1 MCKHHR
7 VHFISPS
14 AFYYYNIAALNITGE
29 VKTKKERER
38 ATEAQEEMIT
48 RVPEVKWQVVFG
60 KTAVE
65 WEAKIKVCSFFF
77 KFKYSVTK
85 L

>member
-14 AFYYYNIAALNITGE
+14 AFYYYNNAALNITSK
-29 VKTKKERER
+29 VKKKEKI

-48 RVPEVKWQVVFG
+48 RVPQVKWQVVFG

-65 WEAKIKVCSFFF
+65 WEAKIKVCRFF
-77 KFKYSVTK
+77 
-85 L
+85 